1 MQKDILK
8 KKRFFVPEDMQIDSW
23 EVIAPLFQSL
33 LNESLNSEQ
42 EIKAWQEKVRELKA
56 VLHQE
61 KTVRYIEMTCH
72 VDDPGRLGR
81 YQDFISKME
90 PRYKTGFQQL
100 NMKLQASC
108 GEARFHQQVQRSKA
122 TQQKMLALKSEENEL
137 KSAYQ
142 QIVGSLNLQYKG
154 QNFTLQQAS
163 RFSGGGDRETRKTIW
178 ELQSQQWLGVADKIE
193 DIFTRLIQVRTQLAV
208 QAGFSNYMEYVFHAY
223 KRVDYRPEDCVSF
236 HRLSAGHVV
245 PLLKK
250 MQAENR
256 KKLDL
261 KVLRPFDLGCDED
274 GSALRPFA
282 DTDELLKKMQQLFE
296 MLGSRFGLWFQQ
308 IVQNDLLD
316 LENRKGKAPGSYCV
330 HLEESRLPF
339 IFMNAT
345 GTHQDVITLLHE
357 SGHAFHYLAM
367 VEANEQKV
375 PPREMSEL
383 AAIGMEVM
391 GTNFLNI
398 FYSSAEDVRRARKKY
413 FQQQLLYLTGIATI
427 DAFTHWV
434 YTHKD
439 HSVRERRDCWIKL
452 SNIYQGDV
460 DYFEYQNILETGYHQ
475 VSLFFEDPFYFIEYA
490 FARIGSLQ
498 LLCNFQ
504 KDKGSCINDYLYS
517 LSLGGR
523 ISLPELYQAAG
534 VKFGFEEGN
543 FFTSLANLEQEFQ
556 KINYN

>member
-108 GEARFHQQVQRSKA
+108 GEARFHQQVQSSKA

-193 DIFTRLIQVRTQLAV
+193 DIFTSWPPGCPTPA
-208 QAGFSNYMEYVFHAY
+208 APWPAWAT
-223 KRVDYRPEDCVSF
+223 RP
-236 HRLSAGHVV
+236 
-245 PLLKK
+245 
-250 MQAENR
+250 
-256 KKLDL
+256 
-261 KVLRPFDLGCDED
+261 
-274 GSALRPFA
+274 
-282 DTDELLKKMQQLFE
+282 
-296 MLGSRFGLWFQQ
+296 
-308 IVQNDLLD
+308 
-316 LENRKGKAPGSYCV
+316 
-330 HLEESRLPF
+330 
-339 IFMNAT
+339 
-345 GTHQDVITLLHE
+345 
-357 SGHAFHYLAM
+357 
-367 VEANEQKV
+367 
-375 PPREMSEL
+375 
-383 AAIGMEVM
+383 
-391 GTNFLNI
+391 
-398 FYSSAEDVRRARKKY
+398 
-413 FQQQLLYLTGIATI
+413 
-427 DAFTHWV
+427 
-434 YTHKD
+434 
-439 HSVRERRDCWIKL
+439 
-452 SNIYQGDV
+452 
-460 DYFEYQNILETGYHQ
+460 
-475 VSLFFEDPFYFIEYA
+475 
-490 FARIGSLQ
+490 
-498 LLCNFQ
+498 
-504 KDKGSCINDYLYS
+504 
-517 LSLGGR
+517 
-523 ISLPELYQAAG
+523 
-534 VKFGFEEGN
+534 
-543 FFTSLANLEQEFQ
+543 
-556 KINYN
+556 